1 MVRNPRACSLALLSV
16 VGCAVAPPP
25 PLDVVPPAAVLR
37 LTSLDCASAL
47 KDSSESLRLWR
58 GGGPAGAAWN
68 IDGGD
73 LVCRVDVAP
82 SCSNAEVSVVFSA
95 PPAAPVMGRLVE
107 STTRVQAV
115 IPGAAWTSTRFDE
128 RAPFETVLIEAHAS
142 QYCPDSGEWSFAT
155 DSFVAGVA
163 RGE

>member
-1 MVRNPRACSLALLSV
+1 MI
-16 VGCAVAPPP
+16 GCAGAPVPR
-25 PLDVVPPAAVLR
+25 DVVPPVDLR
-37 LTSLDCASAL
+37 LTSLDCVSAL

-73 LVCRVDVAP
+73 LVCSVDVAM
-82 SCSNAEVSVVFSA
+82 SCSNAEVSVLFSA
-95 PPAAPVMGRLVE
+95 PPAAPVKGRFVE
-107 STTRVQAV
+107 GTTRVQAI
-115 IPGAAWTSTRFDE
+115 IPGAAWTSMPFDE

-142 QYCPDSGEWSFAT
+142 QLCPDSGEWRFAT